1 MAYDRLRT
9 KLTKENL
16 WLYILRMLMEHPMYA
31 YEINKNLQD
40 RFGFSTAT
48 ITVYVVLYKMLFEG
62 LVQIKQEEPVIG
74 RPNRKYY
81 EITEKGTK
89 SLEMGIEFLEKT
101 IKKLT

>member
-1 MAYDRLRT
+1 LAYDRLRT

-62 LVQIKQEEPVIG
+62 LVQIKQEGPVVG

-89 SLEMGIEFLEKT
+89 SLEMGIEFLEKM